1 MPAARVSALA
11 ITEPSAPRPAITA
24 PSRSLRSGAPA
35 PRARARHDRSHV
47 AVLQGEDVDRA
58 LATFCSAMTLSTTCA
73 AVGLADEV
81 SLTVEPGQHL
91 LLICFASFAG

>member
-1 MPAARVSALA
+1 
-11 ITEPSAPRPAITA
+11 
-24 PSRSLRSGAPA
+24 
-35 PRARARHDRSHV
+35 
-47 AVLQGEDVDRA
+47 VLQGEDVDRA